1 MTTKK
6 ITQFSLLSFLIVTIV
21 LGVGLGIL
29 GIYLSSLSP
38 GVVPLTAENF
48 DELALSSKRPV
59 LVTFRA
65 NGCPACQKSY
75 PYLVELA
82 EDLNRKAIIATVD
95 IDDQPKLTQRFNVS
109 AVPTFI
115 VIRDGK
121 VVVQKQGYGGGKD
134 SIAALISK

>member
-29 GIYLSSLSP
+29 GIYLSSSTP
-38 GVVPLTAENF
+38 GVVALTAENF

-65 NGCPACQKSY
+65 NWCPICQQGY
-75 PYLVELA
+75 PHLVELA
-82 EDLNRKAIIATVD
+82 EDLKRKAIIATVD
-95 IDDQPKLTQRFNVS
+95 IDDQPKLMQRFNIV
-109 AVPTFI
+109 AVPTFL

-121 VVVQKQGYGGGKD
+121 VVFQQQGNAGGKD
-134 SIAALISK
+134 RIAALISM